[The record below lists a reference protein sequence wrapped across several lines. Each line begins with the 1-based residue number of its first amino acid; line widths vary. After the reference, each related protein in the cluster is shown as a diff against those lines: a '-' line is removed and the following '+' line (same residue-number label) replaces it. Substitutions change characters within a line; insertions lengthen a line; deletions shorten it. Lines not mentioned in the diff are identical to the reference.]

1 MWNEILDILID
12 KVSKGVEVRFMY
24 DGMCSMVQL
33 PYHYPKTMKNMELN
47 VRCSARSNR
56 FSLHIRITE
65 ITGKYV

>member
-33 PYHYPKTMKNMELN
+33 PYHYPKTMKKYGIKCKM
-47 VRCSARSNR
+47 
-56 FSLHIRITE
+56 FSPIKPVLSSHLE
-65 ITGKYV
+65 